1 MFFLGTIYA
10 SLDGAHDEA
19 EAFLSNSVLKLL
31 AIHDCGDDKVLWSL
45 SFKQQ
50 HPALVDAMLATGP
63 KGADPLNDTSTDLA
77 FSDEMLQEV
86 RKAWQDVTGELNGFM
101 DFEDR
106 EVGAYDD
113 EE

>member
-1 MFFLGTIYA
+1 M
-10 SLDGAHDEA
+10 
-19 EAFLSNSVLKLL
+19 SNAVLKLL
-31 AIHDCGDDKVLWSL
+31 AIYQSASDKLLWSL
-45 SFKQQ
+45 HFKQLRPVSDEQ
-50 HPALVDAMLATGP
+50 MLSSGP
-63 KGADPLNDTSTDLA
+63 KGVHLLDDTSTDLA

-86 RKAWQDVTGELNGFM
+86 RTKWQDVSDGLNGFM